1 MKELAEI
8 AKKQLC
14 QIFEIDDI
22 ASKTMEQDYVFAR
35 MIFCKYF
42 TGLGMPLKRCGTYI
56 GLKHSAVYNM
66 KGRYDDNYATNRYFR
81 TKADKFNKIQLFDLL
96 EKDTETHLF

>member
-42 TGLGMPLKRCGTYI
+42 TDLGMPLKRCATYI
-56 GLKHSAVYNM
+56 GLKHPAVYNM
-66 KGRYDDNYATNRYFR
+66 KRRYDDNYETNRYFR
-81 TKADKFNKIQLFDLL
+81 TKADRFNKISLYELL